1 MISDS
6 MTVQKSF
13 IHELSK
19 KFYFDD
25 TRFFISRKPL
35 YKNPCLAYT
44 GTGKCRLSGLP
55 GRGDLHQCF
64 LRKPADSE
72 WLCAEMF

>member
-6 MTVQKSF
+6 MTAQKSF
-13 IHELSK
+13 IHKLSK

-25 TRFFISRKPL
+25 TRFSISRKPL

-55 GRGDLHQCF
+55 DRGDLLQCF
-64 LRKPADSE
+64 FRKPAGSD
-72 WLCAEMF
+72 WLCVEML